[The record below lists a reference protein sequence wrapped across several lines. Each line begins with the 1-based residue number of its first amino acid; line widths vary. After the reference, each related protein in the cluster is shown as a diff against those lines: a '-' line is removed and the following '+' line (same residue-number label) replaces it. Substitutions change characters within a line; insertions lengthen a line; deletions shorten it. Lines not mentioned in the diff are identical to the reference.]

1 MTVVVLSL
9 TLVFSA
15 RLIFVGWQTRSSSR
29 VRIIERHIGVN
40 PKPIDQTLML
50 LFARVHRLLAG
61 DALNPWGTDER
72 VTQTLRHCQDTR
84 TLMQFRRSQLLC
96 MLALQSTVIL
106 WSTLRNLMHRNIS
119 LPILFSLLL
128 AAIPVSGWTMFNL
141 KKNQAAKIQQSIDQQ
156 LSGVLE
162 LLAFSVSAGEPIVL
176 AFERVAKLCSGD
188 LANVLNEIPT
198 QLAGGA
204 TVADALSATVD
215 QTSSPAF
222 TRSIRAVQ
230 TALDRG
236 TPIAGV
242 LRAQAAQ
249 ARSINQQ
256 HLLQLAGK
264 KEAAMMAPVVFFI
277 LPMIV
282 FIALYPGLSALQL
295 T

>member
-1 MTVVVLSL
+1 M
-9 TLVFSA
+9 
-15 RLIFVGWQTRSSSR
+15 
-29 VRIIERHIGVN
+29 
-40 PKPIDQTLML
+40 
-50 LFARVHRLLAG
+50 
-61 DALNPWGTDER
+61 
-72 VTQTLRHCQDTR
+72 
-84 TLMQFRRSQLLC
+84 
-96 MLALQSTVIL
+96 
-106 WSTLRNLMHRNIS
+106 
-119 LPILFSLLL
+119 
-128 AAIPVSGWTMFNL
+128 
-141 KKNQAAKIQQSIDQQ
+141 KIKVSIDHQ
-156 LSGVLE
+156 LPEVLE

-176 AFERVAKLCSGD
+176 AIERVANLCSGY
-188 LANVLNEIPT
+188 LPNVLNEIPT
-198 QLAGGA
+198 QLAGGSTMAQAMAA
-204 TVADALSATVD
+204 TANR
-215 QTSSPAF
+215 TSSPAF

>member
-1 MTVVVLSL
+1 MMITALSL
-9 TLVFSA
+9 TLMFA
-15 RLIFVGWQTRSSSR
+15 TRLIFVGWRSHSSSR
-29 VRIIERHIGVN
+29 VQIIERHLGVST
-40 PKPIDQTLML
+40 KPMDQKLMNI
-50 LFARVHRLLAG
+50 FARGHRLLAG
-61 DALNPWGTDER
+61 DSLNPWGTDDQ
-72 VTQTLRHCQDTR
+72 VIQTLRHGQDPR

-106 WSTLRNLMHRNIS
+106 WLTLRSLMHRN
-119 LPILFSLLL
+119 FSFTVAFTLLL
-128 AAIPVSGWTMFNL
+128 AAIPASGWAMLNMQR
-141 KKNQAAKIQQSIDQQ
+141 NRAMKIKVSIDHQ
-156 LSGVLE
+156 LPEVLE

-176 AFERVAKLCSGD
+176 AIERVANLCSGY
-188 LANVLNEIPT
+188 LPNVLNEIPT
-198 QLAGGA
+198 QLAGGSTMAQAMAA
-204 TVADALSATVD
+204 TANR
-215 QTSSPAF
+215 TSSPAF